1 MVYFHYNHLKCFIF
15 KNTIYVKNIGFP
27 QNYIVQKRTLCQK
40 VKDETL
46 STTHFPKLQFTFHA
60 GKLCANNDVTCGKIY
75 ILQKKRA
82 ARYTSSP

>member
-1 MVYFHYNHLKCFIF
+1 MKLDNIFTADIFGSFYLNHILLK
-15 KNTIYVKNIGFP
+15 
-27 QNYIVQKRTLCQK
+27 RALCQK

-46 STTHFPKLQFTFHA
+46 STIHFPKLQFTFHA
-60 GKLCANNDVTCGKIY
+60 RKLCANNDVACGKIY